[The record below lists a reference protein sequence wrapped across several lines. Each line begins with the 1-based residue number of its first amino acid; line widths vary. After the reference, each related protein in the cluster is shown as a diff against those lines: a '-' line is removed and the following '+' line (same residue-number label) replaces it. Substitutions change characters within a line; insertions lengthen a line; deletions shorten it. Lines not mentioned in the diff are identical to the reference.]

1 MIAKAPNNPP
11 FERKNLGFHALV
23 GGPSFALMPSRAC
36 SNVHLSKLQKK
47 NWMVVYH
54 TICSLYPFIHN
65 NGILQFLLKVIFF
78 AVFFQL
84 CMTLQHSHDTLTN
97 CQRIMT
103 KHANFQFSTSSSS
116 RAL

>member
-23 GGPSFALMPSRAC
+23 GGPSLADAFSCLLQC
-36 SNVHLSKLQKK
+36 SLVKIAKK